1 MRRLLI
7 VGSLLPCLTAGAIAV
22 AQQRVL
28 TVDDYFQIQ
37 RLSEPQMSPDGQ
49 WIAYTVSISSL
60 EEDETES
67 RIWMVPTA
75 GGEPIPMTAEDRS
88 ASRPRWSPDGKY
100 LAFLAEDE
108 EEATQVWT
116 LFRQGGEAVQR
127 TDVVQGVSSFE
138 WSPDGKKMVLVIQDP
153 TPEQVEQQQNGG
165 EETAEDEKPPRP
177 WVIDRLEFKLDYV
190 GYLDR
195 RRTHLYV
202 LDVEGGERK
211 QITSGDYD
219 DSAPAWSP
227 DGARIAF
234 VSNRT
239 EEPDSNYNT
248 DIWVVAADN
257 RDQGKT
263 LTRITSNPGEDGA
276 PAWSPDGSLLA
287 HTAQTD
293 VEAMVYATP
302 HLAVAPATGGPTT
315 VLTKGLDRHVANPRF
330 SPDGHSIF
338 FLLEDTG
345 ELSLARISPE
355 GGALT
360 RVIGG
365 PRVVDAFS
373 IDPNGA
379 VAALVG
385 EPLLPEEVFLLEGE
399 DLRQMTKHN
408 KEFFSQIQLG
418 GVEKI
423 RFPSRDGTEIEA
435 FVIKPPGF
443 EESSRY
449 PTLLSLHGGPVEQFD
464 FRFTFEEQLMA
475 ANGYVV
481 VMPNPRGSSGYGQA
495 FSLGIWQSWGEKD
508 TEDVLAGID
517 YVIQRGYADPE
528 RLGVFG
534 WSYGGILTNYVITKT
549 DRFKGAVTGASE
561 TLYIANYGHDQY
573 QRWWELELGLPWE
586 NRELWERISPFNNVE
601 KIVTPT
607 LIMGGEIDW
616 NVPIN
621 NSELLYQA
629 LRRLGRTTQL
639 VVYPDEYHEISR
651 PIFIKDVYQRH
662 LDWFAKYVKGE
673 KED

>member
-1 MRRLLI
+1 
-7 VGSLLPCLTAGAIAV
+7 
-22 AQQRVL
+22 
-28 TVDDYFQIQ
+28 
-37 RLSEPQMSPDGQ
+37 
-49 WIAYTVSISSL
+49 
-60 EEDETES
+60 
-67 RIWMVPTA
+67 
-75 GGEPIPMTAEDRS
+75 
-88 ASRPRWSPDGKY
+88 
-100 LAFLAEDE
+100 
-108 EEATQVWT
+108 
-116 LFRQGGEAVQR
+116 
-127 TDVVQGVSSFE
+127 
-138 WSPDGKKMVLVIQDP
+138 
-153 TPEQVEQQQNGG
+153 
-165 EETAEDEKPPRP
+165 
-177 WVIDRLEFKLDYV
+177 
-190 GYLDR
+190 
-195 RRTHLYV
+195 
-202 LDVEGGERK
+202 
-211 QITSGDYD
+211 
-219 DSAPAWSP
+219 
-227 DGARIAF
+227 
-234 VSNRT
+234 
-239 EEPDSNYNT
+239 
-248 DIWVVAADN
+248 
-257 RDQGKT
+257 
-263 LTRITSNPGEDGA
+263 
-276 PAWSPDGSLLA
+276 
-287 HTAQTD
+287 
-293 VEAMVYATP
+293 
-302 HLAVAPATGGPTT
+302 
-315 VLTKGLDRHVANPRF
+315 
-330 SPDGHSIF
+330 
-338 FLLEDTG
+338 
-345 ELSLARISPE
+345 
-355 GGALT
+355 LT